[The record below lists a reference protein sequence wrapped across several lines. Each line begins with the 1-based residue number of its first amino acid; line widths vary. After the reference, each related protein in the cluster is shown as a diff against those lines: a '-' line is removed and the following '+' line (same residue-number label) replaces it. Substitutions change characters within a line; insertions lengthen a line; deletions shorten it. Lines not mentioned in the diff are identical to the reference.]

1 MEIEIKQ
8 LSEIDYQSNPIIT
21 FYATIISI
29 ENEGSPENKRPIKFT
44 AKIEAS
50 GELIQLSTW
59 KYDLLDLLKAG
70 VNNIL
75 VHKIKGSAGNFGAYG
90 NQVRVGEVS
99 SAGYNSTKKVL
110 AVVDASAIKAEI
122 AQLIKDYVPAESI
135 YHKLLEVLIMNNEK
149 FFTWPAAT
157 KLHHAYPS
165 GLAKHSL
172 GVCKTALAIWKAYE
186 GQNCRVDALVTG
198 ALLHDIGKLSEYKS
212 DGERTVYGDL
222 IPHSI
227 DGYQKI
233 ITASLSLGYNPEK
246 DSDIVMLSHIILSHH
261 GKLEFGAP
269 VLPNTLEAQIINKAD
284 EMDAISEAENA
295 FLNNA
300 KLYEMSQNLK
310 VANGSKCFKWH
321 N

>member
-1 MEIEIKQ
+1 MEIEIKN
-8 LSEIDYQSNPIIT
+8 LSEIDYNSAPLVN

-29 ENEGSPENKRPIKFT
+29 ENEGNAESKRPIKFV
-44 AKIEAS
+44 AKLEES
-50 GELIQLSTW
+50 GESIQLSTW

-70 VNNIL
+70 VTNIM
-75 VHKIKGSAGNFGAYG
+75 VYKIKGSAGNFGNYG
-90 NQVRVGEVS
+90 NQVRVGEITP
-99 SAGYNSTKKVL
+99 AGYNSTKKVL
-110 AVVDASAIKAEI
+110 SVVDVNTLKLEI
-122 AQLIKDYVPAESI
+122 SKLVKDYIPKTSL
-135 YHKLLEVLIMNNEK
+135 YYGLLEKLVLNNDK

-172 GVCKTALAIWKAYE
+172 GVCKTALAIWKAYQGE
-186 GQNCRVDALVTG
+186 NCRVDALVAG

-212 DGERTVYGDL
+212 DGERTIYGDL

-233 ITASLSLGYNPEK
+233 LSAAISLGCNPEN
-246 DSDIVMLSHIILSHH
+246 DMDFIILAHIILSHH

-269 VLPNTLEAQIINKAD
+269 VLPNILEAQIIHKAD
-284 EMDAISEAENA
+284 ELDAINEAENA

-300 KLYEMSQNLK
+300 QLYELSQNLK
-310 VANGSKCFKWH
+310 VTNGSKCFKWH